1 MGLRDF
7 QTKSTD
13 TPEDRFYSHLKTK
26 SDRTQDIYTKH
37 IEELCKSPQFNAGI
51 NEIVDLHREDIEK
64 GDGDTCKKA
73 FIAWQKWAMSDQRKV
88 IKRVGRDFVEVTQ
101 PLSFYTSQRY

>member
-37 IEELCKSPQFNAGI
+37 IEELCKSPHCARAAHSFRKTYVTRMLNSGI
-51 NEIVDLHREDIEK
+51 SEIAINML
-64 GDGDTCKKA
+64 
-73 FIAWQKWAMSDQRKV
+73 
-88 IKRVGRDFVEVTQ
+88 VGKTAPETWSLMR
-101 PLSFYTSQRY
+101 